1 MPAKYGHLVFYE
13 SAALEA
19 HDVASEHL
27 LARNF
32 RRVLRRQ
39 RLFGAAGFGLGRDG
53 RERLSDAHTV
63 CIAVRKEPP
72 ERAVAELLVG
82 GNFLREP
89 QRFTLCR
96 KEAACVVLLGRV

>member
-1 MPAKYGHLVFYE
+1 MPEKYGHLVFY
-13 SAALEA
+13 ALAVLEA

-39 RLFGAAGFGLGRDG
+39 RLFWVAGFGLGRDG
-53 RERLSDAHTV
+53 RKRFSDAHTV

-72 ERAVAELLVG
+72 ERAVAELLAG
-82 GNFLREP
+82 RNFLRKA
-89 QRFTLCR
+89 QRLALSR
-96 KEAACVVLLGRV
+96 KEAVCVVLLGRA

>member
-1 MPAKYGHLVFYE
+1 MPTKYGHLDFYA

-19 HDVASEHL
+19 HDVASEYL

-39 RLFGAAGFGLGRDG
+39 RLFGVAGFGLGRDG
-53 RERLSDAHTV
+53 RKRFSDAHTV

-72 ERAVAELLVG
+72 ERAVAELL
-82 GNFLREP
+82 
-89 QRFTLCR
+89 
-96 KEAACVVLLGRV
+96 AAEISSGRRSVSRSPGKKQPALSFSDGA